1 MFENLKVGDRV
12 KTLFSGMAT
21 VVKVGCYGGKMV
33 KLKCDNPKWYC
44 PYFYEHELDLKDGI
58 YVSLEARDGK

>member
-1 MFENLKVGDRV
+1 MDYTIFKNLKVGDRV

-21 VVKVGCYGGKMV
+21 VIEIGCYGGKMV

-44 PYFYEHELDLKDGI
+44 PYFYEHELDLK
-58 YVSLEARDGK
+58 

>member
-21 VVKVGCYGGKMV
+21 VIQTGCYGGKMV
-33 KLKCDNPKWYC
+33 KLQCDNPKWYC
-44 PYFYEHELDLKDGI
+44 PYFYEHELDLK
-58 YVSLEARDGK
+58 